1 MIFFIEALEIFSVML
16 YNTICRV
23 RGVAQ
28 FGMSACLGC
37 KRSLVQIQS
46 LRPLKKARV
55 KRNSALAFLYAL
67 FFISLFC
74 YDIIIPVQTEAG
86 IVEDKTFEL
95 MEKMYSE
102 INKRFDSMQGDIQ
115 GIKGDIRQVKKE
127 VRHVRNQVTRLE
139 YEHGKK
145 IDALFDGYKQLYEK
159 LEEHDK
165 RFDEHDKR
173 FDDHDKRLDRIE
185 AKLDKLS
192 HKVSSHDAKL
202 EVLEGGRKK

>member
-1 MIFFIEALEIFSVML
+1 VLAWGA
-16 YNTICRV
+16 
-23 RGVAQ
+23 RGRWFKSSHSDQ
-28 FGMSACLGC
+28 
-37 KRSLVQIQS
+37 
-46 LRPLKKARV
+46 LKKARV
-55 KRNSALAFLYAL
+55 KRYSALAFLYDL

-74 YDIIIPVQTEAG
+74 YDIIIPVQSEAG

-95 MEKMYSE
+95 MEKMYAD
-102 INKRFDSMQGDIQ
+102 INKRFDVLEEKIDKKADKTDI
-115 GIKGDIRQVKKE
+115 IRIENV
-127 VRHVRNQVTRLE
+127 
-139 YEHGKK
+139 HGKK